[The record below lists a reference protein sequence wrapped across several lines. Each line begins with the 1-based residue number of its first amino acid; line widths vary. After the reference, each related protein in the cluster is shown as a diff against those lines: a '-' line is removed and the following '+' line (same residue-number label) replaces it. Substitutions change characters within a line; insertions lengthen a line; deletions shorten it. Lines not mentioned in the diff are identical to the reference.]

1 MKNTQRRFPVHMAVR
16 MAVPV
21 RKVTTLTAI
30 PAKIAVTQK
39 LLPAVTPI
47 LTLTTAVLRIMVLP
61 IRTKVHAPSVSMSVM
76 QVRLTTA
83 LPVIRLW

>member
-1 MKNTQRRFPVHMAVR
+1 MKSMQRLFHVLMVVH

>member
-1 MKNTQRRFPVHMAVR
+1 MKSMQRLFHVLMVVH

-61 IRTKVHAPSVSMSVM
+61 IHIRVLVPSVSMSAT
-76 QVRLTTA
+76 QARSPTA
-83 LPVIRLW
+83 LPVIRRW